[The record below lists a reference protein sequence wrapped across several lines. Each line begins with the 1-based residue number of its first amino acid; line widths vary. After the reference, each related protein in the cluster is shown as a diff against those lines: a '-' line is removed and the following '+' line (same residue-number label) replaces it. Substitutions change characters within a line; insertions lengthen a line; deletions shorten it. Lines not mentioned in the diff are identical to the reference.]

1 MYYKHFY
8 HIVIG
13 MLVCSLFACKPDE
26 PKTDTTNTTNTTE
39 TPEDPEEKPEPP
51 EDPLDPSTK
60 RDYDFLFDL
69 DAVPEVEITVSESEW
84 NTYLTNF
91 DQNPNNSKYVWASFT
106 FRKGDLIYTRDS
118 VGLRPRGN
126 TSRIRPEGESGQP
139 HSNDAQWR
147 HAHFGI
153 KFTEAESGQRFFGV
167 DRLILKWFR
176 NDPTYVHEIY
186 CYDLFRRFGVW
197 SAPRASYCRL
207 TIQIE
212 GDDHPVYMGV
222 YELLE
227 NPRKGW
233 LDARYHDGKIPD
245 KEGFLWKAQYGA
257 NLSDGSTAQMGVAD
271 DEGNSFTYN
280 LKTHKSRLG
289 EAQNELSDFING
301 MIPKPSGSDELK
313 RWLEEHM
320 DIDLF
325 LRAYAVNVMV
335 GEWDDYWCNQNNYY
349 FYFDTQHRF
358 YFIPFD
364 FDNTLGTG
372 SEGMGNPGTKDP
384 LNWGPLDNTRML
396 MRKVM
401 SIAEYRQRYIN
412 YMHELAASNDLFAP
426 DGSVA
431 RIRYWQSLITM
442 YVNNDT
448 GKDCVIED
456 KPSEWSSYQ
465 TYRLLTGE
473 VGDGKT
479 QESNFFKTK
488 IHYLPPQE

>member
-1 MYYKHFY
+1 MYYKYLYRF
-8 HIVIG
+8 I
-13 MLVCSLFACKPDE
+13 LCLLTLALFACTPEEPKPD
-26 PKTDTTNTTNTTE
+26 NTGRTE
-39 TPEDPEEKPEPP
+39 TPEDPDEKPEPP
-51 EDPLDPSTK
+51 EDPADPSTS

-69 DAVPEVEITVSESEW
+69 DAVPEIDITVSESEW
-84 NTYLTNF
+84 NTYLTNL
-91 DQNPNNSKYVWASFT
+91 DANPNNAKYVWASFS

-126 TSRIRPEGESGQP
+126 LSRVRPEGVSGEP
-139 HSNDAQWR
+139 HSNDAQWH

-176 NDPTYVHEIY
+176 IDPAYAREIY

-207 TIQIE
+207 TFHIE

-222 YELLE
+222 YAMIE

-233 LDARYHDGKIPD
+233 LDARFHDGKIPD
-245 KEGFLWKAQYGA
+245 KDGFLWKAQYGA
-257 NLSDGSTAQMGVAD
+257 NFSDGSFANMGVSD
-271 DEGNSFTYN
+271 DEGNAFTYN
-280 LKTHKSRLG
+280 LKTHKTRLS
-289 EAQNELSDFING
+289 EAQQELSDFIYG
-301 MIPKPSGSDELK
+301 LAPRPSGSQELQV
-313 RWLEEHM
+313 WLEEHLDM
-320 DIDLF
+320 DLF
-325 LRAYAVNVMV
+325 LRAYAVNVML
-335 GEWDDYWCNQNNYY
+335 GGWDDHWCNQNNFY
-349 FYFDTQHRF
+349 FYFDTRHRF

-364 FDNTLGTG
+364 YDNTLGTG
-372 SEGMGNPGTKDP
+372 TEEMGNPGTKDP
-384 LNWGPLDNTRML
+384 LNWGPLDNTRTL

-401 SIAEYRQRYIN
+401 SIPEYRQRYLT

-426 DGSVA
+426 DGSAA
-431 RIRYWQSLITM
+431 RIRYWQSLITI

-448 GKDCVIED
+448 GEDCVIED
-456 KPSEWSSYQ
+456 KPYIWSFYP
-465 TYRLLTGE
+465 TYRLLTGD
-473 VGDGKT
+473 VGDGIS